1 MIDFVANVQELMT
14 NDLLEYMYYDS
25 PYCEANARRWAAQM
39 VSDCL
44 CNVCI
49 ICLKHLSTLK
59 TLGIKALHDMGII
72 HRDLKSENIL
82 IDARSNVRIA
92 DFGLSYIDE
101 KSLHP
106 WNVYTSD
113 VTGTIP
119 CMAPEIITNRDKD
132 IPYRQKYGLAVD
144 WWSFGCILYELVTP
158 DHMVY
163 FMSNLFATLLT
174 EFPQPLFSTIDTI
187 ENYVSLTLQYKPFP
201 AFDKVDPLVRT
212 LIERVS
218 CTVVYF

>member
-1 MIDFVANVQELMT
+1 MT
-14 NDLLEYMYYDS
+14 SDLLEYMFYDS

-44 CNVCI
+44 DYVCI
-49 ICLKHLSTLK
+49 CFKHHSTLK
-59 TLGIKALHDMGII
+59 ALGIKALHDMGII
-72 HRDLKSENIL
+72 HRDLKPENIL
-82 IDARSNVRIA
+82 IDARGNVRIA

-101 KSLHP
+101 KPLHP

-119 CMAPEIITNRDKD
+119 CMAPEIITNKDKD

-144 WWSFGCILYELVTP
+144 WWSFGCILYELATP
-158 DHMVY
+158 DHKVY
-163 FMSNLFATLLT
+163 FMSNLFATLLI
-174 EFPQPLFSTIDTI
+174 EFSQALFSTIDTI
-187 ENYVSLTLQYKPFP
+187 EEYVYWTLRHKPFP

-218 CTVVYF
+218 CTIVYF